1 MSSIYSNRNRIR
13 QALNCGR
20 KAKKSK
26 VQFPPVPDRDSITVY
41 DKQSGIQWNGLQ
53 LVDLLLPALSAVE
66 MDYMADGSTNGIRW
80 IKRNTN
86 AQRWYRALMGAMG
99 NVIIDVAKLMAKQS
113 FLLKCSHDKVQLPRP
128 AVRKI
133 F

>member
-20 KAKKSK
+20 KAKKLK
-26 VQFPPVPDRDSITVY
+26 VQFPPVPDGDSITVY
-41 DKQSGIQWNGLQ
+41 DRQSGIQWNGLQ

-66 MDYMADGSTNGIRW
+66 TDYMADGSTNGIQW

-99 NVIIDVAKLMAKQS
+99 NVIIDVAKLMAKQL
-113 FLLKCSHDKVQLPRP
+113 FLLKCSHDEVQLPRL
-128 AVRKI
+128 AVHKI
-133 F
+133 L